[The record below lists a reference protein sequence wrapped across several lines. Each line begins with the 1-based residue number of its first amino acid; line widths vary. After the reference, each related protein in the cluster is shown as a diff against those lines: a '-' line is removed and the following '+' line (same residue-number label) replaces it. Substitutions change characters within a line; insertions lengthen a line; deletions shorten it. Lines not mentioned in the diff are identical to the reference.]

1 MNQAPGLLFPS
12 PRKPGQPMHP
22 SPLYRRMYDAWDAA
36 GLERLTPHEARDSY
50 ASMSAAAGV
59 GIEKLSRRMGHS
71 SIQVTWDRYG
81 KLYRES
87 EDEVRELLNAY
98 IASRRSH
105 PRSHGSEEPHG

>member
-1 MNQAPGLLFPS
+1 
-12 PRKPGQPMHP
+12 MHP

-36 GLERLTPHEARDSY
+36 GLERLTTHEARDSY

-87 EDEVRELLNAY
+87 EDEERELLNAY